1 MDRYASVN
9 ELDDDELDLSFYS
22 SVTTTG
28 SYTQTVGN
36 IFTRHANEIRT
47 ATEGALQP
55 LHQIGRKKIRELIA
69 KQNNE
74 VFSFL
79 QHPERTPSAL
89 GIAETLF
96 RRYGHD
102 APTYRGTSSISR
114 ELNVDV
120 SMSPVLT
127 EVTASL
133 AAVGAAA
140 IGAADVD
147 ASASVPSNTSHS
159 SLSVLT
165 HQLRWIFQQY
175 KTTGE
180 EVQRLEALLQQKTQA
195 LDKLQ
200 QRLPL
205 ITNLTTNDAY
215 PQLLEAFQAYLQ
227 NAFRSSQIETTYR
240 ELVEAYKKWQVLREL
255 VALPSLANSESR
267 EPLCSVCITD
277 PITHAIAPCG
287 HTFCTNCVR
296 RMSHQCYICRGQARE
311 KVKLYFP

>member
-9 ELDDDELDLSFYS
+9 EMDDDELDLSFFS
-22 SVTTTG
+22 TTTTTG
-28 SYTQTVGN
+28 SYTHTVNN
-36 IFTRHANEIRT
+36 IFSRHSSELRT
-47 ATEGALQP
+47 ITESALQP

-74 VFSFL
+74 MFSFL
-79 QHPERTPSAL
+79 QHPERTPSTL

-102 APTYRGTSSISR
+102 TPTYRGGSSISR

-120 SMSPVLT
+120 SMNSVFA
-127 EVTASL
+127 EVTVAL
-133 AAVGAAA
+133 EAAGSA
-140 IGAADVD
+140 D
-147 ASASVPSNTSHS
+147 ASASVSPST
-159 SLSVLT
+159 LSILT
-165 HQLRWIFQQY
+165 NQLRWIFQQY
-175 KTTGE
+175 KITGE
-180 EVQRLEALLQQKTQA
+180 EVQRLEALLLQKTQI

-205 ITNLTTNDAY
+205 ITNLMTNDAY
-215 PQLLEAFQAYLQ
+215 PPLLEAFQGYLQ
-227 NAFRSSQIETTYR
+227 NAFRSSQIEITYR
-240 ELVEAYKKWQVLREL
+240 ELVEAYKRWQVLREL
-255 VALPSLANSESR
+255 VALPSLANSDSR

-277 PITHAIAPCG
+277 SITHAVAPCG

>member
-9 ELDDDELDLSFYS
+9 ELDDDELDLSFFS
-22 SVTTTG
+22 TATVTG
-28 SYTQTVGN
+28 SYTQTVNN
-36 IFTRHANEIRT
+36 IFSRHANELRT

-74 VFSFL
+74 VFGFL
-79 QHPERTPSAL
+79 QHPERTPSSL

-120 SMSPVLT
+120 SMSPVLA
-127 EVTASL
+127 EVTAAL
-133 AAVGAAA
+133 ETVGR
-140 IGAADVD
+140 D
-147 ASASVPSNTSHS
+147 ASANTLST
-159 SLSVLT
+159 LSVLT

-175 KTTGE
+175 KAVGE
-180 EVQRLEALLQQKTQA
+180 EVQRLEALLQQKTQM

-215 PQLLEAFQAYLQ
+215 PPLLEAFQAYLQ
-227 NAFRSSQIETTYR
+227 NAFRNSQIETTYR

-255 VALPSLANSESR
+255 VALPSIANSDSR
-267 EPLCSVCITD
+267 EPLCSVCLTD
-277 PITHAIAPCG
+277 AITHAIAPCG

>member
-9 ELDDDELDLSFYS
+9 ELDDDDLDLSFFS
-22 SVTTTG
+22 TATTTG
-28 SYTQTVGN
+28 SYTQTVN
-36 IFTRHANEIRT
+36 NVFSRHVSELRT
-47 ATEGALQP
+47 ATEGTMQP
-55 LHQIGRKKIRELIA
+55 LHQIGRKKIRELVA

-74 VFSFL
+74 LFSFL

-102 APTYRGTSSISR
+102 TPTYRGGSSISR

-120 SMSPVLT
+120 SMSAVFAEIT
-127 EVTASL
+127 TALDSI
-133 AAVGAAA
+133 AT
-140 IGAADVD
+140 D
-147 ASASVPSNTSHS
+147 ASANT
-159 SLSVLT
+159 LSVLT

-175 KTTGE
+175 KAVGE
-180 EVQRLEALLQQKTQA
+180 EVQRLEALLQQKTQM

-215 PQLLEAFQAYLQ
+215 PPLLEAFQAYLQ
-227 NAFRSSQIETTYR
+227 NAFRTSQIETTYR
-240 ELVEAYKKWQVLREL
+240 ELVEAYKRWQVLREL
-255 VALPSLANSESR
+255 VALPSLANSDSH
-267 EPLCSVCITD
+267 EPLCTVCITD
-277 PITHAIAPCG
+277 PITHAVAPCG

-296 RMSHQCYICRGQARE
+296 RMTHQCYICRGQARE